1 MAWTDYAKNALMG
14 TEQFDANSK
23 YIALAVGGTELTG
36 SGYSRAEWIT
46 GDMTIA
52 NDGTITG
59 PEITVYTASGA
70 SAVQATQVGIFGTA
84 TGTADQWLAW
94 ETITSPPAAPV
105 DGQDFRLTP
114 TVTP

>member
-1 MAWTDYAKNALMG
+1 MAWTNYAKNALMD

-36 SGYSRAEWIT
+36 SGYSRAEWT
-46 GDMTIA
+46 TAQMTIA

-59 PEITVYTASGA
+59 PEITIYTASGA
-70 SAVQATQVGIFGTA
+70 SAVQATQTGIFDAA
-84 TGTADQWLAW
+84 TTGNQWLEW